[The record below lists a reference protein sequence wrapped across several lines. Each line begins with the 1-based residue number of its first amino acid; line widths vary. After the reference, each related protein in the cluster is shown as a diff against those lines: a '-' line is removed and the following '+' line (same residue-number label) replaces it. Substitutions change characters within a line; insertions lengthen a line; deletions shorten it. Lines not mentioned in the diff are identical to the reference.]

1 MESREE
7 LPWCWP
13 QGGAIPVAWRLGLE
27 SPVVWSEHAVSCG
40 FPAKE
45 NLPEAPPLI
54 GHKEAGWDLED

>member
-1 MESREE
+1 M
-7 LPWCWP
+7 
-13 QGGAIPVAWRLGLE
+13 E